1 MPKSTYFQQKQN
13 FNLQKDSH
21 VNPAFKEHKILVLML
36 SALLEKNPK
45 ADHIHDLWF
54 IGKYWSHVIYY
65 VVFCFFFNET
75 ETAALKFG

>member
-36 SALLEKNPK
+36 SALLVREEPQ
-45 ADHIHDLWF
+45 
-54 IGKYWSHVIYY
+54 S
-65 VVFCFFFNET
+65 
-75 ETAALKFG
+75 

>member
-36 SALLEKNPK
+36 SVLLEKNPK

-54 IGKYWSHVIYY
+54 IGKY
-65 VVFCFFFNET
+65 
-75 ETAALKFG
+75 